1 MKVPIRKLPNLPLR
15 DYDDIRADIRSGDLL
30 FCSGGYVFSRMIQ
43 KATGSIWSHVGIV
56 WRLDQIDRVMLMES
70 VESHGVRLI
79 PLSQYIGDYCASGR
93 GYKGDLLIGRHTE
106 FDAGRHMNPMA
117 AFAVD
122 LLSYPY
128 DGDEKLRIAARIGMS
143 AAGLAKGEAA
153 LKRDREF
160 ICSEFVW
167 ECLAAVGIRVQED
180 HKGFIAPADFARDP
194 KVRAMFR
201 LRTKP

>member
-1 MKVPIRKLPNLPLR
+1 MRVPIKKLPKLPLR
-15 DYDDIRADIRSGDLL
+15 DYDKVRRDIRSGDLL
-30 FCSGGYVFSRMIQ
+30 FCSGGYVFSRMIR

-56 WRLDQIDRVMLMES
+56 WRLEEIDRVMLMES

-79 PLSQYIGDYCASGR
+79 PLSQYVSDYCASGA
-93 GYKGDLLIGRHTE
+93 GYKGDLLIGRHAD
-106 FDAGRHMNPMA
+106 FDPDRHMNPMA

-143 AAGLAKGEAA
+143 AVGMSRSEAA

-167 ECLAAVGIRVQED
+167 ECLASVGIDVEGDR
-180 HKGFIAPADFARDP
+180 KGFIAPADFARDP

-201 LRTKP
+201 LKTKR